1 MNLCREHYFHNMETL
16 EEIEINE
23 ENFSFYFKDVRN
35 SVPEKGD
42 IIAQYSAAAEF
53 VEGNEKRQ
61 IISLLTATE
70 NKMEATAQVMR
81 KLLHA
86 SELDAYRVPRMMA
99 EDILSGM
106 SVEEVAQKAY
116 KYTFEMFFYTILEN
130 VPKGDPH
137 WTTISVV
144 NLDEFL
150 DTKDGQIESK
160 ILSKEE
166 SDRLNIEFREVGN
179 VGANSE
185 SGQDASSRDAES
197 IQVSEAE

>member
-1 MNLCREHYFHNMETL
+1 METL
-16 EEIEINE
+16 EQEIEINE
-23 ENFSFYFKDVRN
+23 ENFSSYFKDVRN
-35 SVPEKGD
+35 SVPGKGE

-53 VEGNEKRQ
+53 IEGNEKRQ

-86 SELDAYRVPRMMA
+86 SELDAYRIPRMMA

-106 SVEEVAQKAY
+106 SVDEVAQKPY
-116 KYTFEMFFYTILEN
+116 KYTLEMFFYTKPEN
-130 VPKGDPH
+130 VPKSDPH
-137 WTTISVV
+137 WSTISVL

-150 DTKDGQIESK
+150 DKKDGKIESK

-166 SDRLNIEFREVGN
+166 SDRLNLEFREVGN
-179 VGANSE
+179 ANSE
-185 SGQDASSRDAES
+185 SGQDASIGDAAS
-197 IQVSEAE
+197 VQASETE

>member
-1 MNLCREHYFHNMETL
+1 METL

-23 ENFSFYFKDVRN
+23 ENFSSYFKDVRN
-35 SVPEKGD
+35 SVPEKGE

-53 VEGNEKRQ
+53 IEGNEKRQ

-106 SVEEVAQKAY
+106 SVDEVAQKPY
-116 KYTFEMFFYTILEN
+116 KYTLEMFFYTKLEN

-137 WTTISVV
+137 WSTISVL

-150 DTKDGQIESK
+150 DKKDGQIESK

-166 SDRLNIEFREVGN
+166 SDRLNLEFREVGN

-185 SGQDASSRDAES
+185 SGQDAPSGDAVSVQSSE
-197 IQVSEAE
+197 VE